1 METLITTNHMSVWI
15 LPYDHQSNRSIGEI
29 GEVEVIILDVCLL
42 NDLGVKVVKGYGKV

>member
-29 GEVEVIILDVCLL
+29 GEIEVIILDVCLL